1 MTRSFFAIVNG
12 AAGGGRCR
20 SRADG
25 ALAALEQAGIKLDV
39 HFTEGPRHAI
49 ELASDAYQDGHRAF
63 LSVGGDGT
71 SFEIVNGVFQHGTPE
86 RVQIAMLPLGTGNS
100 FLRDFGITSE
110 DKARE
115 AIVRGT
121 PHAIDAIALRHGGGT
136 LHFINTMGIGFVA
149 RVGALTNEKFKA
161 LGTGGYVA
169 AVVTSVAQL
178 QYPLD
183 PLIIDDATEPDSRP
197 AVFLSFS
204 NSQYTGGAMHLA
216 PNARLDDGKFDI
228 IRVGKLGRAGLLAT
242 FPKIFAGTHVEHP
255 LVEQTQATKVK
266 FSDFREQDVLMDG
279 EFRRLSLR
287 SLQLIPQAL
296 EVIA

>member
-1 MTRSFFAIVNG
+1 MTRSFFTIVNG
-12 AAGGGRCR
+12 AAGGGRCLA
-20 SRADG
+20 RADG
-25 ALAALEQAGIKLDV
+25 ALAALEQAGITLDV

-49 ELASDAYQDGHRAF
+49 ELASDAYQDGHRSF

-86 RVQIAMLPLGTGNS
+86 RVHLAMLPLGTGNS

-110 DKARE
+110 EAARE

-121 PHAIDAIALRHGGGT
+121 AHPVDAVALKHTGGT

-183 PLIIDDATEPDSRP
+183 PLIIDEASEPDSRP

-204 NSQYTGGAMHLA
+204 NSQYTGGAMHIA
-216 PNARLDDGKFDI
+216 PSARVNDGKFDI
-228 IRVGKLGRAGLLAT
+228 IRVGKLGRAGLLTA

-255 LVEQTQATKVK
+255 LVEQTQATKVQ
-266 FSDFREQDVLMDG
+266 FTDSREQDVLMDG
-279 EFRRLSLR
+279 EFRRLSLQ
-287 SLQLIPQAL
+287 SLQVVPHAL